1 MQVSATLVKDLREKT
16 GAGILDC
23 KKALTTT
30 EGNLEKAIDL
40 LRKKGLAD
48 AKKRAG
54 RVASE
59 GLIGSY
65 VHMTGKIGVL
75 VEVNSETDFVART
88 DEFQELVKNISMQVA
103 AANPRYLKP
112 EEIPPEEAEREKE
125 IFRAQALEAG
135 KPENIVDK
143 IVDGRIEKFYS
154 EACLLEQPF
163 VKNGDITIE
172 DLVKEMIAG
181 MAVDY
186 EAARLLWLKA
196 GWLKNR
202 GRPSTR
208 ETSAAKLF
216 ACFSTALV
224 S

>member
-1 MQVSATLVKDLREKT
+1 MQVSATLVKELREKT

-23 KKALTTT
+23 KEALTTT
-30 EGNLEKAIDL
+30 EGNMEEAVAF

-103 AANPRYLKP
+103 AASPRYVSA
-112 EEIPPEEAEREKE
+112 EEIPPEEAEKEKE
-125 IFRAQALEAG
+125 IFRSQARESG
-135 KPENIVDK
+135 KPDTVVEKITEGKFKKYLTEICLLDQPFIKEPEITIKELVQSIIAKLGENIQV
-143 IVDGRIEKFYS
+143 RR
-154 EACLLEQPF
+154 F
-163 VKNGDITIE
+163 VRFQLGET
-172 DLVKEMIAG
+172 
-181 MAVDY
+181 
-186 EAARLLWLKA
+186 
-196 GWLKNR
+196 
-202 GRPSTR
+202 
-208 ETSAAKLF
+208 ETS
-216 ACFSTALV
+216 
-224 S
+224 